1 MIRICDGTTGDRP
14 CPRRNP
20 CEGDC
25 HFNTAT
31 ETFTM
36 QSYTDPA
43 NPPTFDISSDRA
55 FCWAVWGMVTV
66 IVFTLALPVVWL
78 IGEFI

>member
-25 HFNTAT
+25 HFNTAGLRPR
-31 ETFTM
+31 EYVCFM
-36 QSYTDPA
+36 KERHLILASWA
-43 NPPTFDISSDRA
+43 LVVAILAA
-55 FCWAVWGMVTV
+55 F
-66 IVFTLALPVVWL
+66 IVPVVWL
-78 IGEFI
+78 IGVLI

>member
-1 MIRICDGTTGDRP
+1 MTRICDGYANHHP

-25 HFNTAT
+25 HFNTADL
-31 ETFTM
+31 EASIVARYEF
-36 QSYTDPA
+36 PL
-43 NPPTFDISSDRA
+43 SDRLMCIGAWA
-55 FCWAVWGMVTV
+55 FITV

-78 IGEFI
+78 IGVLV

>member
-25 HFNTAT
+25 HFNTAEFEQQT
-31 ETFTM
+31 
-36 QSYTDPA
+36 YDCLV
-43 NPPTFDISSDRA
+43 SDRKLTL
-55 FCWAVWGMVTV
+55 AVWAFITV